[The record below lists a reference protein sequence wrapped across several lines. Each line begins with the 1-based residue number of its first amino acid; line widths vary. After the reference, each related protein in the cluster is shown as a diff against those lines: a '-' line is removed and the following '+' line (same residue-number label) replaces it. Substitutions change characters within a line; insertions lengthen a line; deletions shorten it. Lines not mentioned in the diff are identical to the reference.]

1 MRPFGMHLAYRPV
14 RNGWQLGARH
24 GRMYTAPRSLF
35 TIGAAAMMSLM
46 ALCGTASAG
55 VVAHYSFDADATT
68 DSGGNGLDLNASG
81 SVSLAAGQFGS
92 AVNLDAG
99 EYLWNASSLFNVST
113 SDFAISFWYNTD
125 SNAFSP
131 MVTKTHTNSDLGYAI
146 GHNGTNVSGD
156 VRDTVG
162 GVTTAARPGDDSTS
176 FQHLVFQRTGS
187 ALELYVN
194 GVLADSAVAASTVD
208 TSNAFVVGA
217 RNISSGGA
225 PNVGGGT
232 FYYDGLI
239 DELWVFDNALTAIEI
254 ANLRDG
260 NSLVADVP
268 EPAGLALLGTGV
280 LLLGARLRRR
290 RAA

>member
-1 MRPFGMHLAYRPV
+1 MH
-14 RNGWQLGARH
+14 
-24 GRMYTAPRSLF
+24 TAPKSLF
-35 TIGAAAMMSLM
+35 MIGAAAMVSLM
-46 ALCGTASAG
+46 ALCGAASAG
-55 VVAHYSFDADATT
+55 VVAHYSFDTDATT
-68 DSGGNGLDLNASG
+68 DSGGNGLTLNASG

-146 GHNGTNVSGD
+146 GHNSTNVTGD
-156 VRDTVG
+156 VRDTILG
-162 GVTTAARPGDDSTS
+162 QAATAVRPGDDSTS
-176 FQHLVFQRTGS
+176 FQHLVFQRSGS
-187 ALELYVN
+187 TLELYVN
-194 GVLADSAVAASTVD
+194 GLLADSAAAVSTVD

-225 PNVGGGT
+225 PGSGGGT

-239 DELWVFDNALTAIEI
+239 DELWVFDNALTATEI